1 EDMADWLIHDE
12 PKELIFKDEPDRV
25 YYALVDGELELDEI
39 FSTGRGEITFICP
52 DPSKYG
58 SEKVYQTDQ
67 DTFIIEN
74 EGTAP
79 AKPVF
84 ELTVKEPVTFAMISD
99 GERYNMIGRPA
110 DVETEVIDERILV
123 MNETGNTL
131 DTWQEAPGSTGRF
144 RGSDNGIFVDSYG
157 SGTGWH
163 GPRLIKEIDPLED
176 FEIEF
181 VVNARTNRAD
191 QTFR

>member
-1 EDMADWLIHDE
+1 MPGALLSYTDVQVRVITVPVLVKAENISDLQKVKEDMANWLIHDE
-12 PKELIFKDEPDRV
+12 PKELVFKDEPDRV

-52 DPSKYG
+52 DPFKYG

-79 AKPVF
+79 AKPIF
-84 ELTVKEPVTFAMISD
+84 ELTAKEPVTFAMISD

-110 DVETEVIDERILV
+110 DVEQEVVNERILKLEERGETL
-123 MNETGNTL
+123 NEWTSQGT
-131 DTWQEAPGSTGRF
+131 A
-144 RGSDNGIFVDSYG
+144 VDG
-157 SGTGWH
+157 G
-163 GPRLIKEIDPLED
+163 
-176 FEIEF
+176 
-181 VVNARTNRAD
+181 
-191 QTFR
+191 